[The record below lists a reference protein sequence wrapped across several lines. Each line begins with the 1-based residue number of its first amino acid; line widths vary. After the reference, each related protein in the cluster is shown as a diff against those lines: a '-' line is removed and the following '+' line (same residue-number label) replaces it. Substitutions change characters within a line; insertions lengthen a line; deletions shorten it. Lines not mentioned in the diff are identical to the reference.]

1 MVDFAAV
8 TDEDLERARQ
18 DLTFRRKLLSN
29 HLEALLLT
37 LNKMRAPSSAWDKTS
52 ARQIRD
58 GVDLAVKLAD
68 MLQAAKR
75 ENEPPRAA

>member
-1 MVDFAAV
+1 MVDFTAV

-18 DLTFRRKLLSN
+18 DPAFRRKLLSDN
-29 HLEALLLT
+29 LEILLVM
-37 LNKMRAPSSAWDKTS
+37 LNKMRSASNAWDKIS

-75 ENEPPRAA
+75 ENQPTKAA

>member
-18 DLTFRRKLLSN
+18 DLAFRRKLLSN
-29 HLEALLLT
+29 HLEVLLLT
-37 LNKMRAPSSAWDKTS
+37 LNKMRSAGSAWDKTS

-75 ENEPPRAA
+75 ENEPPKAA

>member
-1 MVDFAAV
+1 MVDFTAV
-8 TDEDLERARQ
+8 TDDDLERARQ
-18 DLTFRRKLLSN
+18 DLAFRRKLLSN
-29 HLEALLLT
+29 HLEVLLLM
-37 LNKMRAPSSAWDKTS
+37 LNKMRSASNAWDKTS

-75 ENEPPRAA
+75 ENEPPKAA

>member
-18 DLTFRRKLLSN
+18 DPAFRQKLLSN
-29 HLEALLLT
+29 HLEVLLLT
-37 LNKMRAPSSAWDKTS
+37 LNKMRSANNAWDKAS

-75 ENEPPRAA
+75 ENESPKAA

>member
-1 MVDFAAV
+1 MVDFVAV

-18 DLTFRRKLLSN
+18 DLAFRRHLLSN

-37 LNKMRAPSSAWDKTS
+37 LNKMRSAGNAWDKTS

-75 ENEPPRAA
+75 ESDPPKAA

>member
-18 DLTFRRKLLSN
+18 DPAFRQKLLSN
-29 HLEALLLT
+29 HLEVLLLT
-37 LNKMRAPSSAWDKTS
+37 LNKMRTTNTAWDKTS

-75 ENEPPRAA
+75 ENESPKAA

>member
-1 MVDFAAV
+1 
-8 TDEDLERARQ
+8 
-18 DLTFRRKLLSN
+18 
-29 HLEALLLT
+29 LT
-37 LNKMRAPSSAWDKTS
+37 LNKMRSASNAWDKTS

-75 ENEPPRAA
+75 ESEPPKAA

>member
-18 DLTFRRKLLSN
+18 DPAFRQKLLSN
-29 HLEALLLT
+29 HLEVLLLT
-37 LNKMRAPSSAWDKTS
+37 LNKMRSANNAWDKTS

-75 ENEPPRAA
+75 KNEPPKAA